1 MIGSAAL
8 EQRKTLVRFEAR
20 MDCHSSSVI
29 SSVGRITAKP
39 PALLTRIS
47 SRLQRAITASSA
59 RLISAE
65 RVTSA
70 CRARTSAPRPRCASA
85 TASTPAPSRSSA
97 ATRAPSRAQA
107 STMAAPIPFAA
118 PVTIATF
125 PSSRMAHPFSLD
137 GTDSIH
143 GAPVLVLCAEEGDRM
158 GRFVDLSVTVD
169 SSTMSPPSTNM
180 RLEVTPHNRGPG
192 FWQVSSGHQSLHTG
206 AHIDSPLHVF
216 KNGITTAEIT
226 LDQVMGEA
234 LVVDLSAVGAN
245 HAITIDD
252 LKKAGAGDVQRG
264 DIVLLR
270 TDWTD
275 KMYGTWPDYFT
286 QSPYFPPE
294 TAQWLVERGPKNIGF
309 DFFEEYCA
317 RLPDFGSEDFA
328 MHRVILGAGV
338 VIMEGLTNL
347 GALPRRRVD
356 FAAPFYKIAGT
367 EGAPARFFATV

>member
-1 MIGSAAL
+1 
-8 EQRKTLVRFEAR
+8 V
-20 MDCHSSSVI
+20 
-29 SSVGRITAKP
+29 
-39 PALLTRIS
+39 
-47 SRLQRAITASSA
+47 
-59 RLISAE
+59 
-65 RVTSA
+65 
-70 CRARTSAPRPRCASA
+70 
-85 TASTPAPSRSSA
+85 
-97 ATRAPSRAQA
+97 
-107 STMAAPIPFAA
+107 
-118 PVTIATF
+118 
-125 PSSRMAHPFSLD
+125 
-137 GTDSIH
+137 
-143 GAPVLVLCAEEGDRM
+143 
-158 GRFVDLSVTVD
+158 
-169 SSTMSPPSTNM
+169 
-180 RLEVTPHNRGPG
+180 
-192 FWQVSSGHQSLHTG
+192 HQSLHTG

-216 KNGITTAEIT
+216 KNGITTAEIP

-234 LVVDLSAVGAN
+234 LVVDLSGVGPN
-245 HAITIDD
+245 HRVTIDD
-252 LKKAGAGDVQRG
+252 LKKGGANDVRRG

-275 KMYGTWPDYFT
+275 RMYGTWPDYFT

-294 TAQWLVERGPKNIGF
+294 SAQWLVDRGPKNIGF